1 MNKETTTKPEIITTN
16 QRQFEKDTQKH
27 QAFLEFIF
35 NSITYISDETGVELQ
50 ATDLTRHNAFNL
62 YMKYFAELHKDNNKL
77 NLRAVK
83 LFDLMELDLAKVISI
98 FDKAKVMPHQIKP
111 DIKDY
116 EMYATTPQEIERLHI
131 AKEFLNI
138 MGKLETGINFTQPLK
153 APVKR
158 DVYTGHAVINPYF
171 VKGVR

>member
-16 QRQFEKDTQKH
+16 QRQLKKDTQKH
-27 QAFLEFIF
+27 QNFLQFCF
-35 NSITYISDETGVELQ
+35 DSIDYIQKETNVSLTNE
-50 ATDLTRHNAFNL
+50 DLVRDNAFNI
-62 YMKYFAELHKDNNKL
+62 YMKYFAELHKDNNNL

-83 LFDLMELDLAKVISI
+83 LFDLMELNLEKVISI
-98 FDKAKVMPHQIKP
+98 FDKAKVMPHQEQPKIE
-111 DIKDY
+111 DY

-131 AKEFLNI
+131 AKDFLNI
-138 MGKLETGINFTQPLK
+138 IGKIETGINFTQPLK

-171 VKGVR
+171 VRGVR

>member
-1 MNKETTTKPEIITTN
+1 MTKETQPKKQIISVDN
-16 QRQFEKDTQKH
+16 RQFQKDLEKYNKWLEYAYQSVQWLEQETKVSIGIEDLVCENAQNV
-27 QAFLEFIF
+27 FLSYFKKRHEKQ
-35 NSITYISDETGVELQ
+35 NTL
-50 ATDLTRHNAFNL
+50 DLSAI
-62 YMKYFAELHKDNNKL
+62 KL
-77 NLRAVK
+77 A
-83 LFDLMELDLAKVISI
+83 DLMELDLARIISI
-98 FDKAKVMPHQIKP
+98 FDTSRIKSYPKP

-131 AKEFLNI
+131 AKDFLNI

-171 VKGVR
+171 VKGRS

>member
-1 MNKETTTKPEIITTN
+1 MNKETTTKPEIIMTD
-16 QRQFEKDTQKH
+16 QRRFDKDNLKH
-27 QAFLEFIF
+27 QAFLEFCF
-35 NSITYISDETGVELQ
+35 NSIDYIQKETNVSLTNE
-50 ATDLTRHNAFNL
+50 DLVRDNAFGVF
-62 YMKYFAELHKDNNKL
+62 MKYFAELHKENNKL
-77 NLRAVK
+77 GLSGVK

-116 EMYATTPQEIERLHI
+116 EMYATTPQEKERLKI
-131 AKEFLNI
+131 AQDFLEI
-138 MGKLETGINFTQPLK
+138 MGKLGTGINFTQPLK

-171 VKGVR
+171 VRGVR

>member
-1 MNKETTTKPEIITTN
+1 MNKEIITTN
-16 QRQFEKDTQKH
+16 QRQFEADTLKH
-27 QAFLEFIF
+27 QNFLEFIF

-62 YMKYFAELHKDNNKL
+62 YMKNFAELHKDNNNL

-83 LFDLMELDLAKVISI
+83 LFDLMELNLEKVISI
-98 FDKAKVMPHQIKP
+98 FDKAKVMPHQEQPKIE
-111 DIKDY
+111 DY

-131 AKEFLNI
+131 AKDFLNI

-171 VKGVR
+171 VRGVR

>member
-27 QAFLEFIF
+27 QNFLQFCFDSIDFIQK
-35 NSITYISDETGVELQ
+35 ETNVSLTNE
-50 ATDLTRHNAFNL
+50 DLVRDNAFGVF
-62 YMKYFAELHKDNNKL
+62 MKYFAELHKENNKL
-77 NLRAVK
+77 GLSGVK

-116 EMYATTPQEIERLHI
+116 QIFAVSDIQKERLKI
-131 AKEFLNI
+131 ARQFLELLPKINS
-138 MGKLETGINFTQPLK
+138 GINFTQPIN
-153 APVKR
+153 APIKGCP
-158 DVYTGHAVINPYF
+158 YTGKAIENSYWILQA
-171 VKGVR
+171 R

>member
-1 MNKETTTKPEIITTN
+1 MTKETTTKPEIITTN
-16 QRQFEKDTQKH
+16 QRQFKKDTQKH
-27 QAFLEFIF
+27 QNFLQFCF
-35 NSITYISDETGVELQ
+35 DSITYISDETGVELQ
-50 ATDLTRHNAFNL
+50 ATDLTRDNAFNL

-83 LFDLMELDLAKVISI
+83 LFDLMELNLEKVISI
-98 FDKAKVMPHQIKP
+98 FDKAKVLQHQIKP

-116 EMYATTPQEIERLHI
+116 EMYATTPQEKERLKI
-131 AKEFLNI
+131 AQDFLEI
-138 MGKLETGINFTQPLK
+138 MGKLGTGINFTQPLK

-158 DVYTGHAVINPYF
+158 DVYTGHPCINEYF

>member
-1 MNKETTTKPEIITTN
+1 MNKETTTKPEIITTD
-16 QRQFEKDTQKH
+16 QRRFDKDNLKH
-27 QAFLEFIF
+27 QAFLEFCF
-35 NSITYISDETGVELQ
+35 NSIDYIQKETNVSLTNE
-50 ATDLTRHNAFNL
+50 DLVRDNAFNI
-62 YMKYFAELHKDNNKL
+62 YMQYFAELHKDNNNL

-98 FDKAKVMPHQIKP
+98 FDKAKVMQHQIKP

-138 MGKLETGINFTQPLK
+138 IGKLETGINFTQPLK

-158 DVYTGHAVINPYF
+158 DIYTGHAVINPYF
-171 VKGVR
+171 VRGGR

>member
-1 MNKETTTKPEIITTN
+1 
-16 QRQFEKDTQKH
+16 
-27 QAFLEFIF
+27 
-35 NSITYISDETGVELQ
+35 
-50 ATDLTRHNAFNL
+50 
-62 YMKYFAELHKDNNKL
+62 
-77 NLRAVK
+77 
-83 LFDLMELDLAKVISI
+83 
-98 FDKAKVMPHQIKP
+98 MPHQIKP

-158 DVYTGHAVINPYF
+158 DVYTGHAVINSYF
-171 VKGVR
+171 VKGAR

>member
-1 MNKETTTKPEIITTN
+1 VSLTN
-16 QRQFEKDTQKH
+16 E
-27 QAFLEFIF
+27 
-35 NSITYISDETGVELQ
+35 
-50 ATDLTRHNAFNL
+50 DLVRDNAFGVF
-62 YMKYFAELHKDNNKL
+62 MKYFSELHKENNKL
-77 NLRAVK
+77 GLSGVK

-116 EMYATTPQEIERLHI
+116 EMYASTPQEIERLHI

-138 MGKLETGINFTQPLK
+138 MGKLGTQVMFSNVLM

-158 DVYTGHAVINPYF
+158 DVNTGHPVVNHHWI
-171 VKGVR
+171 KQR